1 MKNLRGPVLAA
12 TLTLALTAAGCAQKA
27 EGDKAAAEPADPK
40 AALVASTS
48 GLKAGNYAFTA
59 STPDAQIKGVVDLA
73 NKSAAV
79 SIDSRAA
86 DAPGKL
92 EMRVVDPDR
101 WIKMSFGAGMT
112 EGLDLN
118 DPVMK
123 PFADALKLFDGK
135 TWLHLDLSKVKNAD
149 EYDLDLS
156 TDVSGATA
164 LLSGVVAAQGD
175 AHDVTGTLDA
185 TKAGDDVGVL
195 DSEDVKAMGAGAK
208 ALPFTAKLDDQGRLT
223 HLEID
228 VPKAGETPAGKW
240 TIDLTGY
247 GSQQPLTKPTGAV
260 KEMPDSA
267 YKVLDS

>member
-27 EGDKAAAEPADPK
+27 EGDKAADKPADPK

-59 STPDAQIKGVVDLA
+59 STPDTQIKGVVDMA
-73 NKSAAV
+73 GKSAAI
-79 SIDSRAA
+79 SMDSHAA
-86 DAPGKL
+86 DGPGKFEVRL
-92 EMRVVDPDR
+92 VEPDR
-101 WIKMSFGAGMT
+101 WVRMSFGAGMT

-118 DPVMK
+118 DPAMK
-123 PFADALKLFDGK
+123 SVADVFKLFDGK
-135 TWLHLDLSKVKNAD
+135 TWLHVDMSKVKNPD
-149 EYDLDLS
+149 EFDFATPDA
-156 TDVSGATA
+156 SGATS
-164 LLSGVVAAQGD
+164 LLAGVVAAQGD
-175 AHDVTGTLDA
+175 AHDITGTIDA
-185 TKAGDDVGVL
+185 TKAGDNAGIL

-247 GSQQPLTKPTGAV
+247 GSQQPLTKPTGVV
-260 KEMPDSA
+260 KEMPDTGYSA
-267 YKVLDS
+267 LDS